1 MASSSVTV
9 TKERQIPADFAQE
22 FPDHA
27 DPPYMVNPI
36 SSTHVEHANQVSQPA
51 ARHPQP
57 AAETPKSHALPQDTV
72 TLRSSDLSH
81 EGNSK

>member
-9 TKERQIPADFAQE
+9 TKERRILPDIAKD

-36 SSTHVEHANQVSQPA
+36 SSTHVEHANQVSQAA
-51 ARHPQP
+51 ARHPQA
-57 AAETPKSHALPQDTV
+57 AAETTKSHALPQDTV

-81 EGNSK
+81 DGK